1 MRTGKKSWT
10 CGLLLGA
17 LALPLSASAADG
29 ALGEVTSVS
38 GQATAAREGG
48 TPRNLACGDSV
59 YPGET
64 VTTTQGSSVGMLLG
78 ADLLAQVGENSA
90 VRLGTTPAGTA
101 DATLQKGSVR
111 VIDARASGAAPAR
124 LAAGTAAAR
133 IDGGDSEAY
142 VLAEKAGGYSMF
154 CEWDSPLAV
163 TRGSETRT
171 ASPRQCVIAKPDEPL
186 YLADAHQDRLAALE
200 DSCAP
205 ANFAALGPHFPAIAA
220 RDVAAGP
227 APFSVSPAELPGLE
241 RQACEDPGAACPT
254 IRIDEEP
261 PGGGGFP
268 GENP

>member
-1 MRTGKKSWT
+1 MGAPLAAQARDSAATPRVSVVLFAEASAREVT
-10 CGLLLGA
+10 FATQPQLHVRLLGA
-17 LALPLSASAADG
+17 LD
-29 ALGEVTSVS
+29 SVHVLE
-38 GQATAAREGG
+38 R
-48 TPRNLACGDSV
+48 RNLPSPIVAGRTYKDV
-59 YPGET
+59 YVAVEIFGR
-64 VTTTQGSSVGMLLG
+64 VN
-78 ADLLAQVGENSA
+78 ADCITKNITGNGPKLDCASLE
-90 VRLGTTPAGTA
+90 VRG
-101 DATLQKGSVR
+101 
-111 VIDARASGAAPAR
+111 ASGAAPAR